1 MSETAFIQLGTSL
14 PKSSDF
20 NKNVW
25 VGADPAK
32 LIQEGYAEAVDSF
45 PKQAQSTIEVETKF
59 KDMND
64 SDVMNPTG
72 MASHDGPFLK
82 LRTPDL
88 RPENRNWVT
97 MHPLQEWEGYVLRR
111 GKDDFAAR
119 LTDLTA
125 ESLAS
130 EPWEGIEEEAT
141 IPLSEISD
149 DDLERLYPGS
159 VFRWVIGYERAAS
172 GTKRRISQIVFRN
185 LPSLTEE
192 DRTEGV
198 EWANR
203 VVQTLGG

>member
-1 MSETAFIQLGTSL
+1 MSETAFVQLGRIL
-14 PKSSDF
+14 PKSSEF

-25 VGADPAK
+25 VGADPQK
-32 LIQEGYAEAVDSF
+32 LIHEGYAEAVDST
-45 PKQAQSTIEVETKF
+45 PKQAQSTIDVETKG
-59 KDMND
+59 KDIND
-64 SDVMNPTG
+64 SEVMNPTG
-72 MASHDGPFLK
+72 IASHDGPFLK

-88 RPENRNWVT
+88 TPENRNWVT
-97 MHPLQEWEGYVLRR
+97 MHPLQEWEGYILRR

-130 EPWEGIEEEAT
+130 EPRQGIEEEAT
-141 IPLSEISD
+141 IPVSEVSD
-149 DDLERLYPGS
+149 DDHERLYPGS

-203 VVQTLGG
+203 VMQTLGE